1 MCILGFL
8 QWRINMNTPKKTPAQ
23 LEYEALNK
31 TSAIDWI
38 ITAAITAFCVLAIAF
53 LSVAYI
59 AAELIR

>member
-1 MCILGFL
+1 
-8 QWRINMNTPKKTPAQ
+8 MNTPEKTPAQ

-31 TSAIDWI
+31 TSVIAWTIL
-38 ITAAITAFCVLAIAF
+38 AVITAFCVLAIAF

>member
-1 MCILGFL
+1 
-8 QWRINMNTPKKTPAQ
+8 MNTPKKTPAQ